1 MTSQFRGKN
10 LMKGRILLIPL
21 LLSGFLLGCQPD
33 REAIFQGRIWGETSN
48 GLRCSIAIEE
58 IKWPKG
64 SPALVSVIIENVS
77 ESKVNLETIPAF
89 KLNENKLE
97 TIPAFKLNEN
107 KIEYWC
113 PVDIAEEGHALPP
126 NARSIISLEKA
137 SFMDLRMDL
146 SKLKWGMSLSA
157 IWPEN
162 SFYLVSP
169 GRYKLSMDIEIVGG
183 GLPEWIRSNEVEVSI
198 GE

>member
-1 MTSQFRGKN
+1 
-10 LMKGRILLIPL
+10 
-21 LLSGFLLGCQPD
+21 
-33 REAIFQGRIWGETSN
+33 
-48 GLRCSIAIEE
+48 
-58 IKWPKG
+58 
-64 SPALVSVIIENVS
+64 
-77 ESKVNLETIPAF
+77 
-89 KLNENKLE
+89 
-97 TIPAFKLNEN
+97 
-107 KIEYWC
+107 
-113 PVDIAEEGHALPP
+113 
-126 NARSIISLEKA
+126 
-137 SFMDLRMDL
+137 MDLRIDL

>member
-89 KLNENKLE
+89 KLNENK
-97 TIPAFKLNEN
+97 
-107 KIEYWC
+107 IEYWC
-113 PVDIAEEGHALPP
+113 PVDIAGEGHALPP

-137 SFMDLRMDL
+137 AFMDLRIDL

-162 SFYLVSP
+162 SFYPISP